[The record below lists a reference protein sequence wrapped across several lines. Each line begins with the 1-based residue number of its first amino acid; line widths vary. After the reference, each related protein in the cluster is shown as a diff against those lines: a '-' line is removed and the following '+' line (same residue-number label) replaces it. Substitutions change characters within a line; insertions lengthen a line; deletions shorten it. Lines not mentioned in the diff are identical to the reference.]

1 MRMQSAAGG
10 EVRMYTM
17 PMRPVAELYHARML
31 VGVAGWRGDSACTQ
45 ALLVAVSDYTY
56 HGYTY

>member
-10 EVRMYTM
+10 EVRMYAM

-31 VGVAGWRGDSACTQ
+31 VGMEGVAG
-45 ALLVAVSDYTY
+45 
-56 HGYTY
+56 